1 MARIYVFV
9 NQKGGVGKTTTAI
22 SLAAN
27 LAQLGQRV
35 LLVDLDPQA
44 NATSSLGVD
53 KNTVDGGVYTAL
65 IGQATAT
72 SQILN
77 SARLK
82 LALLPSSLALAGA
95 EIELVGMLARESQLQ
110 RALRPL
116 EPQFDYILI
125 DCPPSLGLLTLNGLV
140 AARDGVIIP
149 VQAEYLALEG
159 LGLLTGTI
167 ARVRQALN
175 PGLEIR
181 GVAITMFDGR
191 VALSGQVVA
200 EVRKHFGAK
209 VFTTVVPRSVRLAEA
224 PSHGVPITAYAPSS
238 PGGVAYRALAEE
250 LLAGDQPAPPEPAEA
265 PSAPPTVVDP
275 ESPQDSGARLEGVAD
290 AAAPAQS
297 EVAAK
302 PIDAV
307 TAEIALT
314 TEPEPAPAATPPG
327 DQTDPALATV
337 VPADNPGLSDEA
349 TA

>member
-27 LAQLGQRV
+27 LALLGERV

-53 KNTVDGGVYTAL
+53 KNTVEGGVYGAL
-65 IGQATAT
+65 IGQVTST
-72 SQILN
+72 SQLLN

-116 EPQFDYILI
+116 EPHFDYILI

-181 GVAITMFDGR
+181 GVVITMFDGR

-200 EVRKHFGAK
+200 EVRKHFGPK
-209 VFTTVVPRSVRLAEA
+209 VFKTVVPRSVRLAEA
-224 PSHGVPITAYAPSS
+224 PSHGVPITAYAPNS
-238 PGGVAYRALAEE
+238 PGGAAYRALAEE
-250 LLAGDQPAPPEPAEA
+250 LLDSDKPYVRPSAATAPVAPDEPPAASEQRDAGMVAMVVESPAEPQAASAPEPSPATTNPEFVEEVSEPQAQAEEGPT
-265 PSAPPTVVDP
+265 PS
-275 ESPQDSGARLEGVAD
+275 
-290 AAAPAQS
+290 
-297 EVAAK
+297 
-302 PIDAV
+302 
-307 TAEIALT
+307 
-314 TEPEPAPAATPPG
+314 
-327 DQTDPALATV
+327 
-337 VPADNPGLSDEA
+337 
-349 TA
+349 

>member
-1 MARIYVFV
+1 MCRNRGAGDYRMARIYVFV

-27 LAQLGQRV
+27 LAQLGQRI

-53 KNTVDGGVYTAL
+53 KNAVSGGAYAAL

-72 SQILN
+72 SQLLN
-77 SARLK
+77 SAKLK

-116 EPQFDYILI
+116 ESQYDYILI

-140 AARDGVIIP
+140 AAKDGVIIP

-175 PGLEIR
+175 PGLDIR
-181 GVAITMFDGR
+181 GVVITMFDGR

-200 EVRKHFGAK
+200 EVRKHFGPK

-224 PSHGVPITAYAPSS
+224 PSHGIPITAYAPSS
-238 PGGVAYRALAEE
+238 PGGVAYRALADE
-250 LLAGDQPAPPEPAEA
+250 LLAGDHPTESVETADPQAPDVEAPTNEALTAPEAVVESAPALEIADAPVTDAVETPLQEPASE
-265 PSAPPTVVDP
+265 
-275 ESPQDSGARLEGVAD
+275 EGA
-290 AAAPAQS
+290 AQ
-297 EVAAK
+297 A
-302 PIDAV
+302 
-307 TAEIALT
+307 
-314 TEPEPAPAATPPG
+314 
-327 DQTDPALATV
+327 
-337 VPADNPGLSDEA
+337 
-349 TA
+349 

>member
-22 SLAAN
+22 SLAAY
-27 LAQLGQRV
+27 LALLGQRV

-53 KNTVDGGVYTAL
+53 KNTIDGGVYAAL
-65 IGQATAT
+65 IGQSTAV

-116 EPQFDYILI
+116 EPSFDYILI

-175 PGLEIR
+175 PDLEIR

-200 EVRKHFGAK
+200 EVRKHFGPK

-224 PSHGVPITAYAPSS
+224 PSHGVPISAYAPTS

-250 LLAGDQPAPPEPAEA
+250 LLAGDQRPTATPAPQAADETPPTLAAVPEPSLVE
-265 PSAPPTVVDP
+265 PT
-275 ESPQDSGARLEGVAD
+275 
-290 AAAPAQS
+290 
-297 EVAAK
+297 
-302 PIDAV
+302 DAV
-307 TAEIALT
+307 SLPELGAIEPASEPAREPTDTADL
-314 TEPEPAPAATPPG
+314 TEPAREEGAT
-327 DQTDPALATV
+327 
-337 VPADNPGLSDEA
+337 LS
-349 TA
+349 

>member
-27 LAQLGQRV
+27 LAQLGQRI

-53 KNTVDGGVYTAL
+53 KNTVEGGAYAAL
-65 IGQATAT
+65 IGQATAA
-72 SQILN
+72 SQTLN

-82 LALLPSSLALAGA
+82 LTLLPSSLALAGA

-116 EPQFDYILI
+116 EPLYDYILI

-175 PGLEIR
+175 QGLEIR
-181 GVAITMFDGR
+181 GVVITMFDGR

-200 EVRKHFGAK
+200 EVRKHFGPK
-209 VFTTVVPRSVRLAEA
+209 VFDTVVPRSVRLAEA
-224 PSHGVPITAYAPSS
+224 PSHGMPITAYAPTS
-238 PGGVAYRALAEE
+238 PGGVAYKALAEE
-250 LLAGDQPAPPEPAEA
+250 LLRGDHPPAASEPLKAAVVLEPAEPA
-265 PSAPPTVVDP
+265 TASVEDTQPVDASLSDPT
-275 ESPQDSGARLEGVAD
+275 DSAD
-290 AAAPAQS
+290 AAGPTDLG
-297 EVAAK
+297 
-302 PIDAV
+302 DAV
-307 TAEIALT
+307 
-314 TEPEPAPAATPPG
+314 PEGPVA
-327 DQTDPALATV
+327 
-337 VPADNPGLSDEA
+337 S
-349 TA
+349 

>member
-27 LAQLGQRV
+27 LAQLGQRI

-53 KNTVDGGVYTAL
+53 KNTVEGGAYAAL
-65 IGQATAT
+65 IGQATAA
-72 SQILN
+72 SQTLN

-82 LALLPSSLALAGA
+82 LTLLPSSLALAGA

-116 EPQFDYILI
+116 EPLYDYILI

-175 PGLEIR
+175 QGLEIR
-181 GVAITMFDGR
+181 GVVITMFDGR

-200 EVRKHFGAK
+200 EVRKHFGPK
-209 VFTTVVPRSVRLAEA
+209 VFDTVVPRSVRLAEA
-224 PSHGVPITAYAPSS
+224 PSHGMPITAYAPTS
-238 PGGVAYRALAEE
+238 PGGVAYKALAEE
-250 LLAGDQPAPPEPAEA
+250 LLRGDQP
-265 PSAPPTVVDP
+265 
-275 ESPQDSGARLEGVAD
+275 
-290 AAAPAQS
+290 
-297 EVAAK
+297 
-302 PIDAV
+302 
-307 TAEIALT
+307 
-314 TEPEPAPAATPPG
+314 PAASEPLKAAVVLEPKA
-327 DQTDPALATV
+327 PALATTSV
-337 VPADNPGLSDEA
+337 EDTQPVDASLSDPTDSADAAGPTDLGDAVPEGPVA
-349 TA
+349 S

>member
-27 LAQLGQRV
+27 LAQFGQRV

-53 KNTVDGGVYTAL
+53 KNTIEGGAYAAL
-65 IGQATAT
+65 IGQATAS

-116 EPQFDYILI
+116 EPLYDYILI

-175 PGLEIR
+175 QNLEIR
-181 GVAITMFDGR
+181 GVVITMFDGR

-200 EVRKHFGAK
+200 EVRKHFGPK
-209 VFTTVVPRSVRLAEA
+209 VFDTVVPRSVRLAEA
-224 PSHGVPITAYAPSS
+224 PSHGMPITAYAPTS
-238 PGGVAYRALAEE
+238 PGGVAYKALAEE
-250 LLAGDQPAPPEPAEA
+250 LLRGDHPATQSEPTVAQQPVVSEPAAA
-265 PSAPPTVVDP
+265 PSNSSVESATPIDSPSIEPSDP
-275 ESPQDSGARLEGVAD
+275 AD
-290 AAAPAQS
+290 AAGPS
-297 EVAAK
+297 DLG
-302 PIDAV
+302 DAV
-307 TAEIALT
+307 REGPVA
-314 TEPEPAPAATPPG
+314 
-327 DQTDPALATV
+327 
-337 VPADNPGLSDEA
+337 S
-349 TA
+349 